1 MRENRNAIYVTL
13 VITTVS
19 LGLAIVFEYNEKLN
33 ELLLRADFIIN
44 CLLGIFSGSIL
55 ALITAV
61 INYRVE
67 RKRIITELLNFTQCL
82 TLELMPLN
90 NLFFEGGNFDSQ
102 KQIEIIESACDMLRD
117 YIHLRPIE
125 FHPFFQRGRLVNA
138 NKKVMDMLIEL
149 YVKIEALRRLI
160 IKCEFD
166 IIDDEELNERI
177 EDLLKY
183 LKKYENSCYTNVL
196 GERRDELQKLVGI
209 KYDHEEKMEF

>member
-13 VITTVS
+13 VITIVS

-33 ELLLRADFIIN
+33 NLLPKADFIIN

-82 TLELMPLN
+82 ILELMPLN

-125 FHPFFQRGRLVNA
+125 FHPFFQRGRLVDA
-138 NKKVMDMLIEL
+138 NKKVMDRSIVPYAGGNGKKMIADGK
-149 YVKIEALRRLI
+149 KIKKVVCPYCGHKQNIFYKTGASCSGLFFKCKNSNCRKEFEIRL
-160 IKCEFD
+160 
-166 IIDDEELNERI
+166 
-177 EDLLKY
+177 
-183 LKKYENSCYTNVL
+183 
-196 GERRDELQKLVGI
+196 
-209 KYDHEEKMEF
+209 

>member
-1 MRENRNAIYVTL
+1 MKENRNAIYVTL
-13 VITTVS
+13 VITTVA

-33 ELLLRADFIIN
+33 ELLPRADFIIN

-82 TLELMPLN
+82 ILELMPLN
-90 NLFFEGGNFDSQ
+90 NRFFEGGNFDSQ

-149 YVKIEALRRLI
+149 YVKIEALKRLGHKI
-160 IKCEFD
+160 LKELIFASGRIWLLVETYLMENLMQSKMMTEFRD
-166 IIDDEELNERI
+166 GIER
-177 EDLLKY
+177 
-183 LKKYENSCYTNVL
+183 
-196 GERRDELQKLVGI
+196 LQVKN
-209 KYDHEEKMEF
+209 